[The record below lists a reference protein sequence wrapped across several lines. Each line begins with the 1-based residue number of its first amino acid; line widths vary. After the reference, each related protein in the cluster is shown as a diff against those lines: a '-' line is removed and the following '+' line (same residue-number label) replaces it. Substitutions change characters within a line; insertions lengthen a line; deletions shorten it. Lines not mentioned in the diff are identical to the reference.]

1 MFLIPSEVQFLGIY
15 LPPFFLVCLFG
26 LVCAVVITQFLNWM
40 GLSRLFWH
48 PPLAF
53 VAIWVLA
60 SSLIGLAM
68 IAP

>member
-1 MFLIPSEVQFLGIY
+1 MFRTPCEVQVLGIY
-15 LPPFFLVCLFG
+15 LPPFFLVCLLG
-26 LVCAVVITQFLNWM
+26 LICAVAVNQILNWT
-40 GLSRLFWH
+40 GLRRWLWH

-60 SSLIGLAM
+60 SSLIGLVF

>member
-1 MFLIPSEVQFLGIY
+1 MFQSPSEVQIFGVY
-15 LPPFFLVCLFG
+15 LPPFFFVCVLG
-26 LVCAVVITQFLNWM
+26 LICAVVTGHVLNQT

-53 VAIWVLA
+53 LAIWVLA
-60 SSLIGLAM
+60 SSLIGLVA